1 MHDEYV
7 AGAIMQLDRFHVVE
21 SIRQK
26 AVHDEAKTE
35 MLRLL
40 REEKIDELLEHAQI
54 YLDMLSTVEG
64 DTEEENKAA
73 ELKEYLENNNDR
85 RARYSLRGIEIPKPP
100 TGVLCKNMGVQEN
113 RNCIMITFR
122 MKGKRKC

>member
-64 DTEEENKAA
+64 DTEEEKKAA
-73 ELKEYLENNNDR
+73 ELKEYLENNKDR
-85 RARYSLRGIEIPKPP
+85 LSRYYLRGIEIPKPP